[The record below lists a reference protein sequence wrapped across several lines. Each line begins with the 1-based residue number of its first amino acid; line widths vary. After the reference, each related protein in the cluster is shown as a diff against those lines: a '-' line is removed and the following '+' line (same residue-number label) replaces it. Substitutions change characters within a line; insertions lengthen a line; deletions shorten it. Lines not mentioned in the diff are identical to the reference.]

1 MKIINVIVQN
11 YIIIKV
17 DCNRRVTMRI
27 YDRDYNKLTEDET
40 MEWNAIKQKEI
51 IKSNKNFNIRKSMFR
66 EYPKAVR
73 HYLSLFPNNYL
84 DIEDLKK
91 ERLLKGIVT
100 DFYNLL
106 NNENTIESD
115 ITKFIKDNKAYF
127 IIASIL
133 KSNYNF
139 GHHNAFIIP
148 EFMLGNSYKVDYLLI
163 GKNSGGYEFVFV
175 ELENPYGK
183 ITLKDGSIGETFRKG
198 IKQIND
204 WDEWL
209 EANYISIKET
219 FQKYKHPNE
228 QLPNE
233 FISLDKTRIHYVVIA
248 GRRND
253 FNERTY
259 KEKRRYAEKHKIL
272 LLHYDNLCDSAK
284 SVIGKSTY

>member
-1 MKIINVIVQN
+1 
-11 YIIIKV
+11 
-17 DCNRRVTMRI
+17 MRI
-27 YDRDYNKLTEDET
+27 YNRDYTKLTEDEVN
-40 MEWNAIKQKEI
+40 EWEVLRQKEV
-51 IKSNKNFNIRKSMFR
+51 KSSGKLNFRKSMFR
-66 EYPKAVR
+66 KYPKAVR

-84 DIEDLKK
+84 DIEDLKDEDMLK
-91 ERLLKGIVT
+91 ALISNFCDFLDNDNIIER
-100 DFYNLL
+100 
-106 NNENTIESD
+106 D
-115 ITKFIKDNKAYF
+115 IAKFIKDNKVYF

-139 GHHNAFIIP
+139 GHHDAFIIP

-183 ITLKDGSIGETFRKG
+183 ITLKDGSIGDVFRKG

-209 EANYISIKET
+209 EANYISLRET

-248 GRRND
+248 GRRD
-253 FNERTY
+253 EFNERTY
-259 KEKRRYAEKHKIL
+259 KERRRYSDKQKIL

-284 SVIGKSTY
+284 SLIGKPTY

>member
-1 MKIINVIVQN
+1 
-11 YIIIKV
+11 
-17 DCNRRVTMRI
+17 MRI
-27 YDRDYNKLTEDET
+27 YNRDYTKLTEDEVNKW
-40 MEWNAIKQKEI
+40 EVLRQKEVV
-51 IKSNKNFNIRKSMFR
+51 KSSGKLNFRKSMFR
-66 EYPKAVR
+66 KYPKAVR

-84 DIEDLKK
+84 DIEDLKDEDMLK
-91 ERLLKGIVT
+91 ALISNFCDFLDNDNIIER
-100 DFYNLL
+100 
-106 NNENTIESD
+106 D
-115 ITKFIKDNKAYF
+115 IAKFIKDNKAYF

-139 GHHNAFIIP
+139 GHHDAFIIP

-183 ITLKDGSIGETFRKG
+183 ITLKDGSIGDVFRKG

-209 EANYISIKET
+209 EANYISLRET

-248 GRRND
+248 GRRD
-253 FNERTY
+253 EFNERTY
-259 KEKRRYAEKHKIL
+259 KERRRYSDKQKIL

-284 SVIGKSTY
+284 SLIGKPTY